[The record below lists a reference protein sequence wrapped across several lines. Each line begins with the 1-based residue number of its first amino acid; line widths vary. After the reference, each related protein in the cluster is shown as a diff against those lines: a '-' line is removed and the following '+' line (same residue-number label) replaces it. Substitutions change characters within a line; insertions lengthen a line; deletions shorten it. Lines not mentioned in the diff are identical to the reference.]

1 MHDLG
6 VVIGRFQ
13 VANLSDGHCFLIDH
27 ALDCHRN
34 VVVLVG
40 SSQEAGTINN
50 PLNFPIRQRMI
61 KEMYPQITV
70 VAAPDFPGNNK
81 RWSHHIDASIKSL
94 GMTVDPNKVF
104 LYGGRDSFGPCYM
117 GEFTVVEIDSGMD
130 HISGTS
136 VRKNIGK
143 RIVDSEQFRRGI
155 IYATQNFLDSEAQE
169 DDGPDPKE

>member
-13 VANLSDGHCFLIDH
+13 VPNLSDGHLFLIEH
-27 ALDCHRN
+27 ALECHRN

-40 SSQEAGTINN
+40 SSQVAGTVSN
-50 PLNFPIRQRMI
+50 PLNFPVRQAMI
-61 KEMYPQITV
+61 KGCFPQVTV

-81 RWSHHIDASIKSL
+81 RWSHHVDASIKSL
-94 GMTVDPNKVF
+94 GLSIDPTKVF
-104 LYGGRDSFGPCYM
+104 LYGGRESFGPHYC
-117 GEFTVVEIDSGMD
+117 GEFKVVEVDSGLD

-143 RIVDSEQFRRGI
+143 RIIDSDDFRKGWI
-155 IYATQNFLDSEAQE
+155 HAIENYGKDAAGSE
-169 DDGPDPKE
+169 